1 MAAEAQAESPGPV
14 PPPPP
19 PPARGTSSSASPE
32 KRALLAPG
40 DDDRSSSGEE
50 EGEERR
56 QLPEPKR
63 RRASVAALDSVPP
76 SAPAAEAEGAG
87 SGGDADGGAS
97 FSFQHARGGFAA
109 PETTPKF
116 GSFNPPGEDGEMAGL
131 DLKPAEPGA
140 GGEGSLEADGEVP
153 SASAR
158 GAEVKDEDGQL
169 LVDGEVDG

>member
-14 PPPPP
+14 PPPPL
-19 PPARGTSSSASPE
+19 PPARGSSSAASPE
-32 KRALLAPG
+32 KRGLPIPG
-40 DDDRSSSGEE
+40 DDDRSSGEE
-50 EGEERR
+50 GERR

-76 SAPAAEAEGAG
+76 SAADAEAEGAA

-116 GSFNPPGEDGEMAGL
+116 GSFNPPGEEGAELAGL

-140 GGEGSLEADGEVP
+140 GSLEADGEAP

-158 GAEVKDEDGQL
+158 GAEDEDEDGQL
-169 LVDGEVDG
+169 LVGGEVDG